1 MILQSPFDK
10 SIFIYT
16 VMNIDSHW
24 LSVYEYISPQPS
36 LEIMHEYGW
45 AVVPEPIQCIGLP
58 PTLA

>member
-1 MILQSPFDK
+1 MIN
-10 SIFIYT
+10 IFIYNT

-36 LEIMHEYGW
+36 LDIMHEYGW
-45 AVVPEPIQCIGLP
+45 AVVPESIQCIGIT